1 MMRTY
6 ARNYLSIPLRLIQA
20 ALACLLLSALFAA
33 EAQAAITTTLTS
45 SPTFFTHAVIGG
57 RSPPQLNP
65 ICNYVS
71 FNVSSTTAINDA
83 WATIGTFA
91 GGFLAL
97 GGGDDGIT
105 HFGPMA
111 AGETKQAFFYVCSS
125 YAAGGTSVAQT
136 FNVTTYSGNPLAGG
150 TLQNTTPFSIL
161 IDDSM
166 IQANPN
172 TVNAIWADINPS
184 ILGATTT
191 LTVDGDTGTVG
202 CTAIY
207 STCGTLG
214 GGGPLAFTPA
224 AFTDWRAD
232 AYELVGVGI
241 VLSLG
246 NTGTY
251 NSLYINQ
258 VPGTSTTHYTATYYF
273 RPVATT
279 ASTTTLSPIAYLSSG
294 TQVKHTSLNSGVYN
308 TGGLLPILP
317 AENKVLLAKSVSHAT
332 LPAQGGMVTYTISA
346 TNGGAY
352 ALSLDSFNDV
362 LPAGVTYV
370 PGSTTYNGVSFVDPV
385 ISGSNITWSSY
396 FIIPAGTTR
405 TLVFQATLPA
415 TPGTYTN
422 SATAR
427 IGNAIIDT
435 TLATSDNVPATAST
449 IVLKAP
455 TLSKAF
461 SPTALAVG
469 GTSTLTL
476 TITNPNAAHTL
487 NGIAVSDTLPA
498 APAGLVFS
506 SPTGA
511 ATTCPGAVL
520 GVAGI
525 TLSITGGTLTAGQ
538 SCTVSVNVT
547 SNVNNVIYTNITG
560 AVSSSNGGT
569 GLTASATVEF
579 SPKPTITKSFSV
591 SSIPRNGT
599 ATLTFTITNNT
610 AAALASMTFDDLF
623 PLGLAT
629 ANPPALSPATPC
641 GGALSSWNGAAA
653 GALSGTGG
661 DAGVRLTNGA
671 IATAGGTCTFS
682 INVTA
687 ATAGIY
693 ANTTG
698 GVSATAVTAGPASN
712 TATLTVMGGPTVA
725 KAFSPS
731 TIGKGQTATLTITLS
746 NANTAAITGATFTD
760 TYPLNVTTAAVPNA
774 STTCASGSVVSAAG
788 SVSLSG
794 AIIPSVGSCT
804 VSIDVT
810 SATAGI
816 YTNTIAA
823 AAVTTTN
830 AGSNAA
836 PASATLTVNTT
847 PTIAKSFSFNPATG
861 VSKMNITITNNNAAA
876 ITALTFTDLF
886 PTGMTTANP
895 PTVTPAVPCGAGSS
909 IQSWNG
915 IVAGVLTATGGDTGI
930 KLTAGQLAAS
940 ASCTFS
946 INLVVDSVG
955 EYNNQTSASTS
966 SLGAG
971 SPSNVATWIAP
982 AVSKSFTPT
991 QVTPTTIGPSE
1002 ISRVIITITNPSLT
1016 TTLTGVTVTDTFPA
1030 TGTQIANGN
1039 PTASGLTMV
1048 FPPTLNSVLPVTTC
1062 AGGVLTNAVGAALA
1076 AGSLSIKMAGATLAP
1091 GASCTIEMDV
1101 NAIDTTP
1108 AIYVNTTGKVASNQ
1122 GIGNSGSDSL
1132 NITTSPTIKKSFLT
1146 SPVTLAAGTASSV
1159 MRIIVQNNYTTAITT
1174 VLFSDTFPTSPTQ
1187 MKWVN
1192 TVANSCGGA
1201 LTDAAGAALV
1211 SGTSTGIK
1219 LTGGAIALGATCT
1232 IDITVSVTAPG
1243 SYSNTTTG
1251 ATSNK
1256 NTVVGPASNTA
1267 ILVAQLAAP
1276 TVTKTFASPGF
1287 QVNGSD
1293 KLTITLTNPNTTAI
1307 TGATFTDTYP
1317 ANMLNASSPA
1327 LTNTCG
1333 GTATAAPST
1342 NTLSLSGGTIPASG
1356 SCILTVDVTATTVG
1370 AYTNTLPIG
1379 SVTSD
1384 NAGAGPVAAV
1394 SSSATAYL
1402 PPTLSKAFGTAT
1414 LASGGSTTLTLTLTN
1429 PATNLAAIT
1438 GVQVDDTFPVGLK
1451 LSSITFT
1458 FTPLVCG
1465 TVTSTVP
1472 VASAVNDNNI
1482 RFSVAT
1488 LAVGVSCQVS
1498 VNVTSSTSGNITNTT
1513 NAPIATVPSAL
1524 TGIAAWADLVVLNMP
1539 SILFLKTVAII
1550 SDPVNGA
1557 TNPKFIPGSVAQYT
1571 IIASNSG
1578 GPVDNNSTVI
1588 TDPVPTNTAL
1598 YVSDIG
1604 VVGSGPVSFSQGAT
1618 SSTLTYTF
1626 TSLGNGADDVSFST
1640 DGGTTWTATPV
1651 IGADGCDP
1659 TINAIRINPKG
1670 TFIGNPIAPSPSFN
1684 LIFRV
1689 CVK

>member
-1 MMRTY
+1 MMMRTY
-6 ARNYLSIPLRLIQA
+6 ARNILPRRLIQA
-20 ALACLLLSALFAA
+20 ALACLLLSALFAT

-45 SPTFFTHAVIGG
+45 SPTFFTHSTIGG
-57 RSPPQLNP
+57 RTPPQLNP

-71 FNVSSTTAINDA
+71 FNVSSTIAINDA
-83 WATIGTFA
+83 WATIGAFA

-97 GGGDDGIT
+97 GGGDDGLT

-111 AGETKQAFFYVCSS
+111 AGETKQAFFYICST
-125 YAAGGTSVAQT
+125 YTAGGTSVAQT

-150 TLQNTTPFSIL
+150 VLQSTTPFSML

-191 LTVDGDTGTVG
+191 LTVDGDTGSMG
-202 CTAIY
+202 CTGIY
-207 STCGTLG
+207 STCGALG

-232 AYELVGVGI
+232 AYELVAVGI

-258 VPGTSTTHYTATYYF
+258 VPSAQTTHYTATYYF

-279 ASTTTLSPIAYLSSG
+279 ASTTTLSPIAFLPSG
-294 TQVKHTSLNSGVYN
+294 NPLKHTALNSGVYN

-317 AENKVLLAKSVSHAT
+317 AENKVLLVKSVSHAT
-332 LPAQGGMVTYTISA
+332 LPAQGGVVTYTISA
-346 TNGGAY
+346 SNGGAY

-370 PGSTTYNGVSFVDPV
+370 PGSTTYNGVSFADPV
-385 ISGSNITWSSY
+385 ISGPNVTWSS
-396 FIIPAGTTR
+396 FFTIPAGTTR

-422 SATAR
+422 SVTAR

-455 TLSKAF
+455 TLSEAF

-487 NGIAVSDTLPA
+487 YGIAVSDTLPA

-506 SPTGA
+506 SPTGV

-520 GVAGI
+520 GVAGT

-547 SNVNNVIYTNITG
+547 STVNNVIYTNITG
-560 AVSSSNGGT
+560 AVTSDNGGT

-623 PLGLAT
+623 PPGLVT
-629 ANPPALSPATPC
+629 ANPPASSPVNPC
-641 GGALSSWNGAAA
+641 GGTLSSWNGTAA

-661 DAGVRLTNGA
+661 DAGFRLTNGA

-682 INVTA
+682 INVTSA
-687 ATAGIY
+687 AAGIY

-698 GVSATAVTAGPASN
+698 GVSATAVTAGPVSN
-712 TATLTVMGGPTVA
+712 TATLTVMDGPTVA
-725 KAFSPS
+725 KALSPS

-746 NANTAAITGATFTD
+746 NANAAAITGASFTD
-760 TYPLNVTTAAVPNA
+760 SYPLNVTTAAIPNA

-794 AIIPSVGSCT
+794 AIIPAGGSCT

-847 PTIAKSFSFNPATG
+847 PTIAKSFTFNPVTG
-861 VSKMNITITNNNAAA
+861 VSTMNITITNNDAAA
-876 ITALTFTDLF
+876 ITALSFTDLF

-895 PTVTPAVPCGAGSS
+895 PTVTPAFPCGAGSS

-915 IVAGVLTATGGDTGI
+915 IVAGALTATGGNPGI
-930 KLTAGQLAAS
+930 KLTAGQLAA
-940 ASCTFS
+940 AGGTCTFS

-955 EYNNQTSASTS
+955 VYSNQTSASTS
-966 SLGAG
+966 SLGTG
-971 SPSNVATWIAP
+971 SPSNIASWIAP
-982 AVSKSFTPT
+982 AVSKTFTPT
-991 QVTPTTIGPSE
+991 QVTPTTVGPSE
-1002 ISRVIITITNPSLT
+1002 ISRMIITITNPSLT
-1016 TTLTGVTVTDTFPA
+1016 TSLTGLSITDIFPA

-1039 PTASGLTMV
+1039 PTATGLRVV
-1048 FPPTLNSVLPVTTC
+1048 FPPTPNSVLPATNC
-1062 AGGVLTNAVGAALA
+1062 AGGVLTDAAGAALA
-1076 AGSLSIKMAGATLAP
+1076 AGSLSVKMAGATLAP
-1091 GASCTIEMDV
+1091 GSSCTIAVDV
-1101 NAIDTTP
+1101 NAIEITP
-1108 AIYVNTTGKVASNQ
+1108 AVYVNTTGKVSSNQ
-1122 GIGNSGSDSL
+1122 GIGNSGSDTL

-1159 MRIIVQNNYTTAITT
+1159 MRISIQNNYTTAITS
-1174 VLFSDTFPTSPTQ
+1174 VLFSDTFPTSPAPMTLANPLTV
-1187 MKWVN
+1187 VN
-1192 TVANSCGGA
+1192 GCGGT
-1201 LTDAAGAALV
+1201 LTNAAGLPLAV
-1211 SGTSTGIK
+1211 GSNSIK
-1219 LTGGAIALGATCT
+1219 LTGGAIALGATCI
-1232 IDITVSVTAPG
+1232 IDVTVSVSAPG

-1256 NTVVGPASNTA
+1256 NTVVGPTSNTA

-1307 TGATFTDTYP
+1307 TGVTFTDIYP
-1317 ANMLNASSPA
+1317 VNMLNAASPA
-1327 LTNTCG
+1327 LTNSCG

-1342 NTLSLSGGTIPASG
+1342 GSMSLSGGTIPASG
-1356 SCILTVDVTATTVG
+1356 SCILTVDVTATAVG
-1370 AYTNTLPIG
+1370 LYTNTLPIG
-1379 SVTSD
+1379 AVSSD
-1384 NAGAGPVAAV
+1384 NANAGPGAAV

-1402 PPTLSKAFGTAT
+1402 PPALSKAFGTAT
-1414 LASGGSTTLTLTLTN
+1414 LASGGNTALTLTLTN
-1429 PATNLAAIT
+1429 PASNLAALT
-1438 GVQVDDTFPVGLK
+1438 GVQVDDSFPGGLT
-1451 LSSITFT
+1451 LQNTAFT
-1458 FTPLVCG
+1458 YTPAACG
-1465 TVTSTVP
+1465 TVTKTTGA
-1472 VASAVNDNNI
+1472 ASAAGDNNI
-1482 RFSVAT
+1482 RFVAAS
-1488 LAVGVSCQVS
+1488 LAVGASCQVS
-1498 VNVTSSTSGNITNTT
+1498 INVTSISPGAITNTT
-1513 NAPIATVPSAL
+1513 NVPIATGPAPL
-1524 TGIAAWADLVVLNMP
+1524 TGTPAWADLTVSNAP
-1539 SILFLKTVAII
+1539 SITLLKTVAIH
-1550 SDPVNGA
+1550 SDPVNLLV
-1557 TNPKFIPGSVAQYT
+1557 NPKFIPGALAQFT

-1578 GPVDNNSTVI
+1578 GPADNDSTLV
-1588 TDPVPTNTAL
+1588 TDPVPANTAL
-1598 YVSDIG
+1598 FVDIAG
-1604 VVGSGPVSFSQGAT
+1604 AGPVLFSQGAT
-1618 SSTLTYTF
+1618 SSTMTYTY
-1626 TSLGNGADDVSFST
+1626 TALGNPADDIAFSN
-1640 DGGTTWTATPV
+1640 DGGATWTAVPAA
-1651 IGADGCDP
+1651 GADGCDA
-1659 TINAIRINPKG
+1659 TITHIRVNPKG
-1670 TFIGNPIAPSPSFN
+1670 TFIGGTPNPSFQ
-1684 LIFRV
+1684 LTFRV
-1689 CVK
+1689 CVQ